1 MPQGIDG
8 EGHFPQHPFGVWVK
22 MMPLFLRDVREA
34 VPYMCPLSGLCVG
47 GDALHRPALFY
58 LHPHWSALASPLGR
72 GGSGV
77 SR

>member
-34 VPYMCPLSGLCVG
+34 VPYIRPLEQLCKY
-47 GDALHRPALFY
+47 DAFAQPSQSPAVTAPPKGEPRLY
-58 LHPHWSALASPLGR
+58 SY
-72 GGSGV
+72 
-77 SR
+77 